1 MEISEIPQ
9 QYHEKL
15 ILNLIWFYRMI
26 HGFWLKESKL
36 VDYNLGISSLA
47 KRCYLF
53 CYILSN
59 QKEALYFFFFMS
71 TNTLWILMVDIPCR
85 QNKTWKLHFF
95 LWPSAGG
102 KAGAGTAGG
111 ACSAALVSFC
121 SERMKGQ
128 QSILSAALPWP
139 LLWVGS
145 VIFCCCC
152 CFNGTS
158 WNRLC
163 ISLGEAKAHAVTQHF
178 QFPWKQRGC
187 FDILGEVFLVLCGI

>member
-59 QKEALYFFFFMS
+59 QKEALFFFLFFLWVANM
-71 TNTLWILMVDIPCR
+71 LWILMVDIPCR
-85 QNKTWKLHFF
+85 QSKTWKLHFF
-95 LWPSAGG
+95 LRPNAGG
-102 KAGAGTAGG
+102 KAGPGTAGG
-111 ACSAALVSFC
+111 ACSAALVSRGWRDNKASSQLHSPDLCF
-121 SERMKGQ
+121 GLA
-128 QSILSAALPWP
+128 LSFFVVVAASMEL
-139 LLWVGS
+139 LGTGCAFLWV
-145 VIFCCCC
+145 
-152 CFNGTS
+152 
-158 WNRLC
+158 RL
-163 ISLGEAKAHAVTQHF
+163 KHM
-178 QFPWKQRGC
+178 P
-187 FDILGEVFLVLCGI
+187 